1 MGGRLVDWLGQ
12 GAAVDR
18 PAAASVAGLTNSQ
31 GAAIY
36 FANDTKILS
45 FYDHTGPSWF
55 DVDITAVSAISF
67 QTLPDVDWSTP
78 PTDGQLFVW
87 DTALSKLKPI
97 TLPSLDTEDVQDIVG
112 GMFINGTGI
121 TASYDDPTG
130 MILIDCTITQYTDEL
145 AMDALSVAF
154 AAGTHIGIN
163 VNYDDALNKFD
174 FELDASIDLLT
185 DVDITTTPPV
195 VDDVLKWDGSKFIPG
210 VSSTVGSIDDL
221 SDVDTTT
228 AAPAAGDMMQ
238 FDGINWVPAPL
249 VAGVF
254 QPTEPSAAD
263 FSVLRT
269 GTAMAAMVITD
280 NADKGVKIVNNRS
293 STGSNWKQAYAL
305 KPVTAVPFRA
315 EARIAN
321 PQQSTNDFFMIGL
334 TISTSNAADVA
345 KHLSIR
351 WLYSNSIPYVGASH
365 KNTGLNTIEAAWTT
379 VTSGYA
385 MFSQTTELW
394 IAVEWTGTTIN
405 GYISHDK
412 GASWV
417 LVASEPDSFFT
428 GDPDLV
434 GFGWEGVSSDGG
446 NHTNWCDHFYITN
459 DLGEPMG
466 VNRISPLQ
474 TVLNVS
480 GFNAQVGTTY
490 TPDSGDADGIVEI
503 SNAAPITVT
512 IPPSASEPYDLYT
525 SIEFHQGAA
534 GVIHFVP
541 GVGVTLQSR
550 GTALYTAGQHAVAV
564 ARKIG
569 SDTWR
574 LAGDLVP

>member
-12 GAAVDR
+12 GVAADR
-18 PAAASVAGLTNSQ
+18 PLAAAVAGLTNSQ

-45 FYDHTGPSWF
+45 FYDHTGPIWF
-55 DVDITAVSAISF
+55 DVDVAAVSALSF
-67 QTLPDVDWSTP
+67 STLPDVDWSTP
-78 PTDGQLFVW
+78 PTDGQVFTW
-87 DTALSKLKPI
+87 DTASSKLVPGDFPL
-97 TLPSLDTEDVQDIVG
+97 TFNAEDAQ
-112 GMFINGTGI
+112 
-121 TASYDDPTG
+121 
-130 MILIDCTITQYTDEL
+130 
-145 AMDALSVAF
+145 DALDAAF
-154 AAGTHIGIN
+154 AAGTHVGITIT
-163 VNYDDALNKFD
+163 YDDTGNFFD
-174 FELDASIDLLT
+174 FEVDAAFVQSLADGRIATEVPPLVVAGIAAASIDDLA
-185 DVDITTTPPV
+185 DVDLTIPPV
-195 VDDVLKWDGSKFIPG
+195 LDDVLKWDGTKFIAG
-210 VSSTVGSIDDL
+210 VGSTVGSIDDL

-228 AAPAAGDMMQ
+228 DAPAAGDMLQ
-238 FDGINWVPAPL
+238 FDGTNWVPAPL
-249 VAGVF
+249 IPGVF
-254 QPTEPSAAD
+254 QPTEPLASE

-280 NADKGVKIVNNRS
+280 NADKGIKIVNNRS

-305 KPVTAVPFRA
+305 KPVAAVPFRA

-351 WLYSNSIPYVGASH
+351 WLYSAGIPYVGASH

-405 GYISHDK
+405 GYVSHDK

-466 VNRISPLQ
+466 VNRLSPVQ
-474 TVLNVS
+474 TVINVS
-480 GFNAQVGTTY
+480 GFNQQVGTTY
-490 TPDSGDADGIVEI
+490 TPDSSDADGIVEI

-512 IPPSASEPYDLYT
+512 IPPFSSVPYDLYT

-541 GVGVTLQSR
+541 GAGVTLQSR
-550 GTALYTAGQHAVAV
+550 GTALYTGGQHAVAV

-569 SDTWR
+569 TDTWR